1 MRMLYEVE
9 KKGNRGLAMLLAAL
23 LIFGVVFTGSVQ
35 QVHAEPTVYTCN
47 LTVASFNGERGGVGY
62 VDAND
67 QWHSVDAGGATVSAK
82 AVTFWANQ
90 DFHISQVVY
99 NGNTINNPG
108 DHIDFTE
115 AGDKTFS
122 ITFEQDS
129 QVGPS
134 IKIQA
139 ASYDNSHGKM
149 QYSITG
155 SSNDSDWTDIPAS
168 GINTGV
174 EAGFV
179 RAIPDNGY
187 SVSYKIDGNEVN
199 GNTPTGL
206 STSPSLHY
214 IQDISF
220 TLLSRSLTVG
230 AYDATG
236 GKIQYSDNGTDW
248 RDVDASGA
256 TVQTR
261 YVRAVAASGYTLDS
275 YKINSNSIYS
285 DSSQTLTA
293 DNNTLSDVSFVS
305 NAAGGGKYLVSIDD
319 RTSGRCAAT
328 VTFLSSSGANLGEAV
343 PGSATDIPDGTAK
356 IRVDVTNKAL
366 LKSIQVLRSVP
377 PTGPGEGNATEIGR
391 PAVEEGLWQN
401 GTVEFTA
408 SKAYSYRINII
419 LSNTK
424 LVSWSYREA
433 DRNTDMYVENCKL
446 YLLDS
451 NGNRRPYIDALGNS
465 VENNDHAEY
474 DLTIGDTYK
483 FELVPDYGYQI
494 VGLQINAY
502 TLTPTDD
509 TGIFSFTMSNTNFH
523 FKGIVAPAND
533 IVSAPAA
540 YSGATISGGANAVS
554 SGNARITIKEE
565 ATDSSAAAVAG
576 AGATAVATVD
586 IDLDK
591 VVSKG
596 NGEYWSENLTSTSG
610 EVTMSI
616 PVAASGL
623 AAGETYSVVRE
634 HGATKT
640 ELPATYNSTT
650 GMLTFGSDRF
660 SKYTIVKKA
669 GSPATEPDTPSE
681 DKSDNSSS
689 SGSSGSDDSS
699 STPPATTSGFSGV
712 VNNSTSNGTAAI
724 SSWSQLDSVL
734 KADGDL
740 SVLSS
745 TGKTGTTSTGAASGN
760 SKSKATG
767 NNLVSV
773 SLTGNSITV
782 PATTFSTLDNSNVD
796 GLHIFTNNGVA
807 LTFLKNN
814 TGNKQGAL
822 DIASKVTKGRDYTRI
837 AFKKPQALNAV
848 TALHTSVPAGIKTV
862 RLYVVGPNGNKVF
875 VAELKPLP
883 GGQVAFL
890 IGALGT
896 YELDY

>member
-1 MRMLYEVE
+1 MRMIYEVE
-9 KKGNRGLAMLLAAL
+9 KKGSRGLAMLLSAL
-23 LIFGVVFTGSVQ
+23 LIFGAVFTGSVQ
-35 QVHAEPTVYTCN
+35 QVHADPGPSTIRVCEYDSSKCTVEYAREWEQQGSDWVPVWVTLNSNSSADGFGIRINPINGCRITGVTATPESIGDIDEN
-47 LTVASFNGERGGVGY
+47 GQPITLKFADEIPGGNPLFFNSDSCPNGVSITSISVA
-62 VDAND
+62 
-67 QWHSVDAGGATVSAK
+67 
-82 AVTFWANQ
+82 
-90 DFHISQVVY
+90 
-99 NGNTINNPG
+99 
-108 DHIDFTE
+108 E
-115 AGDKTFS
+115 AGQS
-122 ITFEQDS
+122 IQ
-129 QVGPS
+129 
-134 IKIQA
+134 IKA
-139 ASYDNSHGKM
+139 ASYDNSHGKL

-155 SSNDSDWTDIPAS
+155 SGNDSDWTDIPAS
-168 GINTGV
+168 GIDTGV

-199 GNTPTGL
+199 GNIPTGL

-285 DSSQTLTA
+285 ESSQTLTA
-293 DNNTLSDVSFVS
+293 DNNTLSDVSFVLNS
-305 NAAGGGKYLVSIDD
+305 GGGKYKVSIDD
-319 RTSGRCAAT
+319 RTSGQCAAT
-328 VTFLSSSGANLGEAV
+328 VTFLSSSGANLGTAV
-343 PGSATDIPDGTAK
+343 TGSATDIPDGTAK

-401 GTVEFTA
+401 GTVEFSA
-408 SKAYSYRINII
+408 SNAYSYMISIT

-433 DRNTDMYVENCKL
+433 DRNSDMYVEHCKL

-474 DLTIGDTYK
+474 DLTIGETYK

-523 FKGIVAPAND
+523 FKGIVATAND

-540 YSGATISGGANAVS
+540 YSGAKISDGQNAVS

-576 AGATAVATVD
+576 AGAKAVATVD

-650 GMLTFGSDRF
+650 EMLTFGSDRF

-669 GSPATEPDTPSE
+669 GSPATEPDTSSE

-699 STPPATTSGFSGV
+699 STPATSAASTKFSV
-712 VNNSTSNGTAAI
+712 TVNNSTSNI
-724 SSWSQLDSVL
+724 SSWNQLDNVL
-734 KADGDL
+734 KAGGDL

-745 TGKTGTTSTGAASGN
+745 AGTGKTASSGN
-760 SKSKATG
+760 SQSKATG
-767 NNLVSV
+767 TNIVSV

-782 PATTFSTLDNSNVD
+782 PASTFSALDNSKVD

-807 LTFLKNN
+807 LTFLKNSSN
-814 TGNKQGAL
+814 SKQGAI
-822 DIASKVTKGRDYTRI
+822 DIAS
-837 AFKKPQALNAV
+837 
-848 TALHTSVPAGIKTV
+848 
-862 RLYVVGPNGNKVF
+862 
-875 VAELKPLP
+875 
-883 GGQVAFL
+883 
-890 IGALGT
+890 
-896 YELDY
+896 